1 MDDWEYI
8 ESRFETLDNQLEY
21 AKKHP
26 FKVALDFDTRFRVWK
41 DQVLKDRLLMLEK
54 TRLIDNAIRYY
65 NLSGKDYV
73 RLFERATKEFLEVAD
88 NRMTPGAILN
98 TEQHIYQDRKESLR
112 IVFIKFVDDLLNI
125 ELKR

>member
-1 MDDWEYI
+1 MEDWEYI

-21 AKKHP
+21 AKQHP
-26 FKVALDFDTRFRVWK
+26 FKVALDFNTRFRVWK

-65 NLSGKDYV
+65 DLSVKDYV
-73 RLFERATKEFLEVAD
+73 RLFKRATKEFLEVAD
-88 NRMTPGAILN
+88 NRMTPAAVLG

-112 IVFIKFVDDLLNI
+112 IVFKEFVDDLLNI
-125 ELKR
+125 ELKG